1 MEREKSK
8 RGELT
13 EDKYGKRTMAGG
25 QTFRK
30 KLGRRTNMERETW
43 QVDKC
48 GERTVAGGQMWR

>member
-1 MEREKSK
+1 MRK
-8 RGELT
+8 
-13 EDKYGKRTMAGG
+13 DKYGKRTMAGG

-48 GERTVAGGQMWR
+48 GERTVAGGQMER